1 MDHTH
6 SRAMATAVIAP
17 CTMVVAACGPSS
29 SGSGSSSG
37 NVPSGP
43 ALTEGLLTGAIQGVY
58 GVGLPTLD
66 KLKDSGAVRVYLG
79 PGWSSDVLEIASLKG
94 VLGTLNV
101 RRALSMALNRQ
112 AIINSVCQGA
122 AQRPRWLSNPGTFG
136 YGKSVFAQAY
146 DSSPVLTQ
154 NITKARKQAG
164 DPGKTIT
171 FGTTSQLAVVAGVT
185 AAYLFSPW
193 ADQLGGTG

>member
-1 MDHTH
+1 
-6 SRAMATAVIAP
+6 
-17 CTMVVAACGPSS
+17 MVVAACGPSS

-37 NVPSGP
+37 SVPSGP
-43 ALTEGLLTGAIQGVY
+43 ALAAITPAGAKPVSSVVWAANRDVIS
-58 GVGLPTLD
+58 LD
-66 KLKDSGAVRVYLG
+66 
-79 PGWSSDVLEIASLKG
+79 P
-94 VLGTLNV
+94 
-101 RRALSMALNRQ
+101 M
-112 AIINSVCQGA
+112 
-122 AQRPRWLSNPGTFG
+122 SNPGTFG

-154 NITKARKQAG
+154 NIAKARKQAG

-171 FGTTSQLAVVAGVT
+171 FGTTSQLAVVAGVM